1 MKKKLMLRTVI
12 LCAINISLISIT
24 TRAQEKITLAI
35 AIQRALSNN
44 ITLKQS
50 KINESLS
57 IIEINQAKNNL
68 LPNLNASTVG
78 GYNFGRSQAAG
89 TFAYTSSTSINVNG
103 NAQLQITLFQ
113 GGALRN
119 QIIQNKLLLDIS
131 KSQTTKLK
139 NDLTL
144 NVLMIYLQILTD
156 QDLVAAAKQ
165 QLEITNQTLQ
175 KLIIGQEVGSQSL
188 ADVSQAK
195 AQVSAA
201 TLNLTTSQSQLDL
214 SMLTLLQY
222 MEMDPYTPIA
232 IERPDITKDAE
243 VKTFY
248 DAKEVIKTTLMVNPD
263 MLLAELQQKTYQ
275 QAIRI
280 AKSGYYPTVTL
291 FSGIASSYSNTIRE
305 HVVAATPVEQQIGT
319 TVFSGEPVVATSQQP
334 VYAHYPTFRQI
345 GDNLN
350 QNIGLSIEIPIFSRF
365 NNNSSVSKAKL
376 NLQNAQLNTLSVKNN
391 LSKTVI
397 QAILDLDVAD
407 KRYKSAQQN
416 FETNKVALDNI
427 KQRYEVGLINL
438 VDYNVAI
445 TNFDKAQN
453 DFIEARYA
461 VIFRSKIIDY
471 YQGNAIKF

>member
-1 MKKKLMLRTVI
+1 MLRTVI

-24 TRAQEKITLAI
+24 TTGQEKITLPT

-44 ITLKQS
+44 IAIKQS
-50 KINESLS
+50 KIDESLNTL
-57 IIEINQAKNNL
+57 EIKQAKNNL
-68 LPNLNASTVG
+68 LPSLSASTVG

-103 NAQLQITLFQ
+103 DAQLQITLFK

-131 KSQTTKLK
+131 KSQTNKLK

-144 NVLMIYLQILTD
+144 NVLITYLQILTD
-156 QDLVAAAKQ
+156 QDPVVAAKQ
-165 QLEITNQTLQ
+165 QLEIANQTLQ
-175 KLIIGQEVGSQSL
+175 KLMIGQEVGSQSL

-195 AQVSAA
+195 AQVSVA
-201 TLNLTTSQSQLDL
+201 TLNLTTSQSQLDI
-214 SMLTLLQY
+214 SMLTLKQF
-222 MEMDPYTPIA
+222 MEMDPYAPIA
-232 IERPDITKDAE
+232 IERPNINNEAG

-291 FSGIASSYSNTIRE
+291 FSGIASSYSNTVRE
-305 HVVAATPVEQQIGT
+305 HTIATTPVEQQIGT
-319 TVFSGEPVVATSQQP
+319 TAFSGEPVVTTSQQP

-365 NNNSSVSKAKL
+365 NNNSVLAKR
-376 NLQNAQLNTLSVKNN
+376 N
-391 LSKTVI
+391 
-397 QAILDLDVAD
+397 
-407 KRYKSAQQN
+407 
-416 FETNKVALDNI
+416 
-427 KQRYEVGLINL
+427 
-438 VDYNVAI
+438 
-445 TNFDKAQN
+445 
-453 DFIEARYA
+453 
-461 VIFRSKIIDY
+461 
-471 YQGNAIKF
+471 